1 MATDAA
7 GERETEAVEARGSGR
22 IHRALIVVGIA
33 WAGIATVLSGL
44 MTALVAFVALRVIT
58 GIGAGVF
65 YSNVYKPSTGRRS
78 WPCSATRSCSSPR

>member
-44 MTALVAFVALRVIT
+44 MTALVAFV
-58 GIGAGVF
+58 
-65 YSNVYKPSTGRRS
+65 
-78 WPCSATRSCSSPR
+78 PCA